1 MEYPSRGIIKNAIC
15 AGAIVAAFG
24 GLSTTAHAVTLSG
37 TFGVSIYQG
46 SGGGDINNANNQAQQ
61 ANPLIAPG
69 SLLESA
75 TFTGAL
81 DLSASGS
88 NTTIGDFFNSSA
100 GSSNTFSSTTLNT
113 TISTSN
119 FGLTSIFVFT
129 GFTPNVL
136 TGIITHDDGMSLYDG
151 VGYTNTV
158 ASAPFPVVA
167 SPTAYTGLT
176 GLWELIYAEANGLPA
191 VLNFDVTRSDAPGPT
206 PLPAALSLFAGG
218 AGVLGFF
225 ARRRKRKN
233 STA

>member
-1 MEYPSRGIIKNAIC
+1 MDYPSRSLIKNAIF
-15 AGAIVAAFG
+15 AGAVVVAFG
-24 GLSTTAHAVTLSG
+24 GLSTTAHAVTMGG

-46 SGGGDINNANNQAQQ
+46 SGNNNINDANNQAQQ
-61 ANPLIAPG
+61 GNPLIAPG

-81 DLSASGS
+81 NFSASGS
-88 NTTIGDFFNSSA
+88 NSTIGDFFSSSS
-100 GSSNTFSSTTLNT
+100 GSSNTFGSTTLNT

-129 GFTPNVL
+129 GFTSNVL

-167 SPTAYTGLT
+167 TPTAYTGLT
-176 GLWELIYAEANGLPA
+176 GPWELIYAEANGLPA
-191 VLNFDVTRSDAPGPT
+191 VLNFDITRSDAPPT
-206 PLPAALSLFAGG
+206 VPLPAALPLFAGG